1 MYFFR
6 KWFRPVPWLACGLL
20 AALAFFLK
28 FCVPGYSFSAL
39 VCCGIIA
46 VILFYEVTRILL
58 PRYPKVLKPLRRIFT
73 ACLVIGLL
81 IFSITEG
88 FIIGASFGNPEKH
101 CDYFV
106 VLGAKVREDGP
117 SVSLWDRIYGA
128 ESYLKSHPDVIAVVS
143 GGQGNDEPM
152 TEGQAMYDELV
163 NLGIPGERI
172 WIEDQATSTRENI
185 TFALDLIEEKTGIR
199 PDTLGVVSSE
209 YHLFRAGL
217 LTRDCGVDFVGIP
230 AKTSRLSQL
239 INHLMREAA
248 GVWEYLILG
257 G

>member
-81 IFSITEG
+81 VFSITEG
-88 FIIGASFGNPEKH
+88 CIIGASFGNPEKH

-106 VLGAKVREDGP
+106 VLGGWPLHIPVGP
-117 SVSLWDRIYGA
+117 DLW
-128 ESYLKSHPDVIAVVS
+128 
-143 GGQGNDEPM
+143 
-152 TEGQAMYDELV
+152 
-163 NLGIPGERI
+163 
-172 WIEDQATSTRENI
+172 
-185 TFALDLIEEKTGIR
+185 
-199 PDTLGVVSSE
+199 
-209 YHLFRAGL
+209 
-217 LTRDCGVDFVGIP
+217 CG
-230 AKTSRLSQL
+230 KLSQKPPRCDCRGL
-239 INHLMREAA
+239 RRT
-248 GVWEYLILG
+248 G
-257 G
+257 